1 MYPAK
6 VSENGKQIL
15 PDILF
20 LPIITDYFKIS
31 IDYLLGQTICRQK
44 EGTKEACESADIIS
58 KDECANSITILRNA
72 LIRHSCNEALMYKL
86 LWTLSGIFNE
96 FPDNCD
102 EAILLYIPGIS
113 TDTKMPNKVTRDL
126 MYRYYTKGE
135 YAESLYYA
143 EDLPPFNVYR

>member
-1 MYPAK
+1 M
-6 VSENGKQIL
+6 
-15 PDILF
+15 F
-20 LPIITDYFKIS
+20 
-31 IDYLLGQTICRQK
+31 
-44 EGTKEACESADIIS
+44 S
-58 KDECANSITILRNA
+58 KDECINVITILRDA
-72 LIRHSCNEALMYKL
+72 LIKHPGIESLMYKL
-86 LWTLSGIFNE
+86 SWALSGILNE